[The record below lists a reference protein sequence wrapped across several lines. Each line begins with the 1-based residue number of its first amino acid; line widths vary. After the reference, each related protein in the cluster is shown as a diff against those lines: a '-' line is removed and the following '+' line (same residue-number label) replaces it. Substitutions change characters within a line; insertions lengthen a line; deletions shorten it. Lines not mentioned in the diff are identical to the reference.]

1 MVRAAGVAPVKGAQA
16 RRCQIDFDL
25 IDLPGLLSRCLKV
38 ANVTAKALYA
48 QKAGYA
54 DGQNESAQHC
64 ERAQQL

>member
-54 DGQNESAQHC
+54 DG
-64 ERAQQL
+64 